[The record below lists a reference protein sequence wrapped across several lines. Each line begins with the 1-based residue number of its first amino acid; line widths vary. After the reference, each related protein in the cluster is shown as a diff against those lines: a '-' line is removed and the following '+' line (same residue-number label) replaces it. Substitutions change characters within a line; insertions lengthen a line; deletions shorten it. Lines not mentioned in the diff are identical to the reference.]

1 MLNLINPAANP
12 LDAIMG
18 LGLGTNSQGQAA
30 AGGFAQLL
38 GLFPQFQSLG
48 QTGVNP
54 LTATA
59 PSTKSD
65 LSAKAAN
72 SGIIAMMMPLSLAAG
87 LGIPATPVA
96 GSTGDS
102 LAQPS
107 GEPMGLVKGQ
117 LLSDDTGKGQT
128 LYLKI
133 QPDVIS
139 GSADKSASQMTTANP
154 TDLNGMILPLNLR
167 TVEQDGN
174 RIIADGVLQTAT
186 GKEAPI
192 RIKLE
197 LAGSLWGKNASDA
210 GSAATPTATTG
221 TGQLS
226 QLLRDLRVTSV
237 VIENMET
244 QTPQVASTLLPG
256 AAVKQSAGQ
265 NATPQPSFIELPQSG
280 AGQMMPPV
288 QAIAPSMPQ
297 SQDQTSD
304 GFGQSSTEKDS
315 SSPAVTSL
323 SAKTD
328 AAGLPFNAAASAPVS
343 APAPVVTANLSDQTQ
358 AVRFYDLDQKIGQ
371 LKRNPGQSIRIQL
384 VPSNLGQMEVS
395 IASYRGQVTV
405 NLTVESEQARQAVE
419 KNLTQLEHQLA
430 SSGVKVDQ
438 FQVTVNQ
445 PAKTLA
451 FAQAEQAY
459 QGSFGSRQ
467 GRGYQ
472 DSSRS
477 QKLMQK
483 FTPGGPSFET
493 VMVNCLA

>member
-1 MLNLINPAANP
+1 
-12 LDAIMG
+12 
-18 LGLGTNSQGQAA
+18 
-30 AGGFAQLL
+30 
-38 GLFPQFQSLG
+38 
-48 QTGVNP
+48 
-54 LTATA
+54 
-59 PSTKSD
+59 
-65 LSAKAAN
+65 
-72 SGIIAMMMPLSLAAG
+72 
-87 LGIPATPVA
+87 
-96 GSTGDS
+96 
-102 LAQPS
+102 
-107 GEPMGLVKGQ
+107 
-117 LLSDDTGKGQT
+117 
-128 LYLKI
+128 
-133 QPDVIS
+133 
-139 GSADKSASQMTTANP
+139 
-154 TDLNGMILPLNLR
+154 
-167 TVEQDGN
+167 
-174 RIIADGVLQTAT
+174 
-186 GKEAPI
+186 
-192 RIKLE
+192 
-197 LAGSLWGKNASDA
+197 
-210 GSAATPTATTG
+210 
-221 TGQLS
+221 
-226 QLLRDLRVTSV
+226 
-237 VIENMET
+237 
-244 QTPQVASTLLPG
+244 
-256 AAVKQSAGQ
+256 
-265 NATPQPSFIELPQSG
+265 
-280 AGQMMPPV
+280 
-288 QAIAPSMPQ
+288 
-297 SQDQTSD
+297 
-304 GFGQSSTEKDS
+304 
-315 SSPAVTSL
+315 VTSL